1 MARARDARQRRGRG
15 AEEAAQP
22 DGLRAYSGPVTDV
35 NRDTA
40 FLQPVRLDAAGRTL
54 HLLDQRALPSRE
66 VWLELRE
73 VEAVAQA
80 IETLAVRGAPAIG
93 CAAALGLVAASGGF
107 PEEPG
112 LFMETCLR
120 AIDRLAHTRPTAV
133 NLFHALDH
141 MRAALAG
148 ATGAVSERRAALRAA
163 AEAYVEA
170 ELQACLRMS
179 DHGAPL
185 LPEGTILTHCN
196 TGALATAG
204 WGTALGVIRRAH
216 QQGKAIRVLADETRP
231 VLQGARL
238 TAWELQR
245 DGIPVE
251 VIADNMAGALMH
263 RGQIQAAIVGAD
275 RITRRGDVANKI
287 GTYTVAVLCHHHKIP
302 FYVAAPWSTIDLE
315 MGSGAEIE
323 IEMRDPDEVHFH
335 GGTRMTPVGVG
346 ARNPA
351 FDVTPAELVTAIIT
365 ERGVFAPHELAR

>member
-1 MARARDARQRRGRG
+1 M
-15 AEEAAQP
+15 
-22 DGLRAYSGPVTDV
+22 TDV
-35 NRDTA
+35 NRDNA
-40 FLQPVRLDAAGRTL
+40 FLQPVRLSADGRVL

-66 VWLELRE
+66 LWVELRE
-73 VEAVAQA
+73 VEEVAQA

-93 CAAALGLVAASGGF
+93 CTAALGLAAASWRF
-107 PEEPG
+107 PDEPA
-112 LFMETCLR
+112 LFAETCLR

-133 NLFHALDH
+133 NLFHALEH
-141 MRAALAG
+141 MRRALAEGGGDVG
-148 ATGAVSERRAALRAA
+148 ARRSTLRAA
-163 AEAYVEA
+163 AEAYVDA

-179 DHGAPL
+179 DFGAPL
-185 LPEGTILTHCN
+185 LPDGGTILTHCN

-216 QQGKAIRVLADETRP
+216 QLGKAIRVLADETRP

-251 VIADNMAGALMH
+251 VIADNMAGALMQ

-287 GTYTVAVLCHHHKIP
+287 GTYTVAVLCRHHNIP
-302 FYVAAPWSTIDLE
+302 FFVAAPWSTIDLE
-315 MGSGAEIE
+315 MESGDQIE
-323 IEMRDPDEVHFH
+323 IEMRSADEVHFH

-365 ERGVFAPHELAR
+365 ERGVFAPGTLAG